1 MKTCPSHIR
10 FSDLVNRA
18 FASDTPSI
26 NLPFKPKQAIQ
37 LGNTI
42 ALPLVSRYISVNN
55 THTSCT
61 PFPPSQ
67 PGYRVPFSHTFN
79 YSSSVPH
86 VCSKLV
92 HFCAVFRGLAGVLG
106 LDNRELMALRVG
118 GVKGLFYF
126 AEGRGVYWG
135 D

>member
-1 MKTCPSHIR
+1 MKTCPAHIR
-10 FSDLVNRA
+10 FSDLVNRI

-61 PFPPSQ
+61 PLSQ
-67 PGYRVPFSHTFN
+67 SQTVYRVPFSHTFN

-86 VCSKLV
+86 ICLKLV
-92 HFCAVFRGLAGVLG
+92 HLCVVFRGLAGVLG
-106 LDNRELMALRVG
+106 LDDRELVVLRVG
-118 GVKGLFYF
+118 GLKGLLYF
-126 AEGRGVYWG
+126 AEAGGIYWG
-135 D
+135 E